1 MQFGAFV
8 VTKEMQENWRSGLS
22 LSLLA
27 KRSHLLMS
35 LRRFFEECGFLEVDV
50 PVLGSRGVSDP
61 HVHGIEASVQNQ
73 RMFLQT
79 SPEYFMKRL
88 LAGGSGS
95 IYYLGKSFRNDQPSR
110 RHNPEFTMLEW
121 YFLGANDEQLMSQLE
136 ALLVRLAP
144 NINVQRRSY
153 KELFVAACGLDP
165 HSASLEALKEAVAE
179 HLTID
184 WDENDRSTLLDL
196 IFTHKIEPNLLE
208 PTIVYH
214 YPQCQCALAK
224 VKEDESGQLVA
235 KRFELFWKGL
245 ELANGYWELTDAK
258 IQKERFLQDLEV
270 RKQFGYPA
278 LPLDEAFLSAVEFG
292 LPECA
297 GIALGVDRLFMCLE
311 NIDSINSAQCFSF
324 ERS

>member
-1 MQFGAFV
+1 MSNTTQDH
-8 VTKEMQENWRSGLS
+8 WRSGLS
-22 LSLLA
+22 LPLLA
-27 KRSHLLMS
+27 KRSKLLS
-35 LRRFFEECGFLEVDV
+35 NLRKFFEDNGFLEVDV

-61 HVHGIEASVQNQ
+61 HVHGIETGVLN
-73 RMFLQT
+73 RPMFLQT

-95 IYYLGKSFRNDQPSR
+95 IYYLGKSFRSDQPSS

-136 ALLVRLAP
+136 ALLVRLSA

-153 KELFVAACGLDP
+153 RELFIAACELDP
-165 HSASLEALKEAVAE
+165 HTASLDELKNAVAQKLNIGWE
-179 HLTID
+179 
-184 WDENDRSTLLDL
+184 ENDRSTLLDL
-196 IFTHKIEPNLLE
+196 MFTHIIEPQLHE
-208 PTIVYH
+208 PTIVYD
-214 YPQCQCALAK
+214 YPECQCALAK
-224 VKEDESGQLVA
+224 VIEDESGQRVA

-258 IQKERFLQDLEV
+258 VQKERFEQDLEV
-270 RKQFGYPA
+270 RKHLGYPVP
-278 LPLDEAFLSAVEFG
+278 PLDEAFLSATESG

-311 NIDSINSAQCFSF
+311 NLETIDSAQCFSF